1 MSSGND
7 LPESSP
13 LQSQR
18 PLTGL
23 RVIVTRPLKQAE
35 VWCEKLR
42 ELGACTAMVPVLALQ
57 PVTEAEQVQAIKNVV
72 LDFDLYQKAIFVSQN
87 AVDFALQW
95 LEDYWPQL
103 PQGIEYFAVG
113 ETTACSLQTYGL
125 KVSALTAANTGAMNS
140 ESLLQAPE
148 LQQVSGEKIV
158 IFRGCGGR
166 GQMADVLRARGA
178 SVTYCELYQRV
189 IPAFAA
195 QDMCIAFGADET
207 WDMPQVIALH
217 SGESLQHFMQVLT
230 EINARDLDTQ
240 RIMLLP
246 VLVPGER
253 VAQLA
258 RDAGFT
264 RILVAKNATDQ
275 AMSAAL
281 LALV

>member
-1 MSSGND
+1 MSAGDDS
-7 LPESSP
+7 PELSSRPSQSP
-13 LQSQR
+13 LK
-18 PLTGL
+18 GL

-35 VWCEKLR
+35 AWCEKLR

-103 PQGIEYFAVG
+103 PHGIRYFAVG
-113 ETTACSLQTYGL
+113 DATARSLQAYGVQ
-125 KVSALTAANTGAMNS
+125 VSALSAASNGAMNS
-140 ESLLQAPE
+140 ESLLQVPE

-166 GQMADVLRARGA
+166 GQMADVLRERGA
-178 SVTYCELYQRV
+178 SVSYCELYERV
-189 IPAFAA
+189 IPALAA
-195 QDMCIAFGADET
+195 QDMCIAFGSDEV
-207 WDMPQVIALH
+207 WDTPQVIALH
-217 SGESLQHFMQVLT
+217 SGESLQHFRQVLAA
-230 EINARDLDTQ
+230 IDARDLDTQ
-240 RIMLLP
+240 RIMQLP

-264 RILVAKNATDQ
+264 RILVAENATDQ

-281 LALV
+281 LALI